1 MAATTD
7 SSANEFTAEFDIFV
21 ADLMRQ
27 WDVLGL
33 SIAIIRD
40 NGITTKVTLA
50 NRPRDDAQGLTEFLA
65 RDMEASNRAVVPSRP
80 IPCSTQLAWG
90 NPSRPQQW
98 HF

>member
-1 MAATTD
+1 MAAMTG
-7 SSANEFTAEFDIFV
+7 SNANEFTAEFDTFV

-33 SIAIIRD
+33 SIAIIREND
-40 NGITTKVTLA
+40 ITTKVILA
-50 NRPRDDAQGLTEFLA
+50 SRTGDDLQELTEFPA
-65 RDMEASNRAVVPSRP
+65 RDMEASNRAVAPSRP
-80 IPCSTQLAWG
+80 IQCSTQLAWG

>member
-7 SSANEFTAEFDIFV
+7 SSANEFTAEFDTFV
-21 ADLMRQ
+21 ANLMKR

-40 NGITTKVTLA
+40 NDITTKVTLA
-50 NRPRDDAQGLTEFLA
+50 NRPRDDSQELTEFLA